1 MFLGALA
8 RDPRMTEIAATPLL
22 LTLLCLE
29 YQQSPATPAD
39 RAAFYDN
46 GVDILLRACDASRG
60 LRRARPPDLTVS
72 RLRKLYSS
80 LAARY
85 FYAARLAFERADL
98 EQTLSEVLR
107 DASNSRKYGSLR
119 KRGTLVRPGV
129 LALLG
134 LLLTQPAIAQTALVS
149 VAPGGGPAQGGASG
163 QNAVAISGD
172 GRVVAFESAA
182 VNLVA
187 GDTNTLVDVF
197 VYDRFTRTTSRVSV
211 ATGGTQAAGG
221 ASGGSGIALSGNG
234 QIVAFTSTA
243 TNLVAGDS
251 NGIADVFVHDR
262 ATGITTRVSVASDG
276 AQGQGVGARRRPS
289 LSADGRFVAFDSE
302 MTNLVPGDTNAKSDV
317 FVHDRVTGQTTRV
330 SVATGGAQ
338 ATGDFLGSLKPSLSA
353 DGRFVAF
360 VSDALNLVSG
370 DTNNFLD
377 AFVHDRA
384 TGVTTRVSVQ
394 SGGGQ
399 AGGGDSFNVA
409 ISADGRYAAFDSE
422 ANVVPGDTNG
432 DRDVF
437 VHDRVTGE
445 HGARERGHR
454 RRRGRRPLRQ
464 PRPRDQRRRP
474 LRGVRVRRHQ
484 SGGRRQ
490 QQRELTCSC
499 TTGWLAAPRG
509 SASRAPTRSRRRSV
523 APRRSAPTAA
533 SWPSGRTP
541 PTSPTATRTSSTT
554 CSCATPGCSSASGS
568 ASRQAARSCR
578 GRPRDARR

>member
-1 MFLGALA
+1 MPGALA
-8 RDPRMTEIAATPLL
+8 LLALL
-22 LTLLCLE
+22 LT
-29 YQQSPATPAD
+29 
-39 RAAFYDN
+39 R
-46 GVDILLRACDASRG
+46 
-60 LRRARPPDLTVS
+60 
-72 RLRKLYSS
+72 
-80 LAARY
+80 
-85 FYAARLAFERADL
+85 
-98 EQTLSEVLR
+98 
-107 DASNSRKYGSLR
+107 
-119 KRGTLVRPGV
+119 
-129 LALLG
+129 
-134 LLLTQPAIAQTALVS
+134 PAIAQTALVS

-197 VYDRFTRTTSRVSV
+197 VYDRFTRTTSRVNV
-211 ATGGTQAAGG
+211 ATGGTQAIGG

-251 NGIADVFVHDR
+251 NGIADIFVHDR
-262 ATGITTRVSVASDG
+262 ATAVTTRVSVASNG

-302 MTNLVPGDTNAKSDV
+302 MTNLVPGDTNATSDV
-317 FVHDRVTGQTTRV
+317 FVHDRVTGQITRV

-338 ATGDFLGSLKPSLSA
+338 ATGDSVGSLKPSLSA

-360 VSDALNLVSG
+360 ISDALDLVTG
-370 DTNNFLD
+370 DTNNYWD

-422 ANVVPGDTNG
+422 GTVVPGDANG

-437 VHDRVTGE
+437 VHDRDTG
-445 HGARERGHR
+445 
-454 RRRGRRPLRQ
+454 
-464 PRPRDQRRRP
+464 D
-474 LRGVRVRRHQ
+474 
-484 SGGRRQ
+484 
-490 QQRELTCSC
+490 
-499 TTGWLAAPRG
+499 
-509 SASRAPTRSRRRSV
+509 
-523 APRRSAPTAA
+523 TAA
-533 SWPSGRTP
+533 
-541 PTSPTATRTSSTT
+541 
-554 CSCATPGCSSASGS
+554 
-568 ASRQAARSCR
+568 
-578 GRPRDARR
+578 